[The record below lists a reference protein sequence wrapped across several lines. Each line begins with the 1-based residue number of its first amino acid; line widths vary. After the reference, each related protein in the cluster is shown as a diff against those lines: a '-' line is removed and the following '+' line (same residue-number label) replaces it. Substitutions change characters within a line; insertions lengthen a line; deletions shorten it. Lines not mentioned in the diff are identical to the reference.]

1 MSTASFPRH
10 TRRCRDAHVRGALAP
25 LRPWSGLRDAFLHLL
40 AVVHARSDIARVA
53 PDRDHR
59 LSYVGALLNLARYR
73 REAVADPWAWPGA
86 TGHPL
91 AVIHSLAEH
100 LFADYPVPRF
110 LASAWFGTSTIA
122 ERMRR
127 NWFVQHG
134 RGRAFRS
141 LSLPMAMTRR
151 MEHVFLRSPDHLGVD
166 EALARAEVLGSGGEP
181 ELWDALRATAL
192 VATFTARR
200 REIVAWLVRWQ
211 EELDLARVRPLV
223 EHALADPRPLVGRT
237 VEAVWC
243 DHLARIAPRPP
254 PPRPRPPPPPPPPP
268 PERWAASRWS
278 GLAVAGAEPG
288 VTWTIVELCEWAQLR
303 QEGID
308 MHHCVGGYAWRCHSG
323 ASSIWSLR
331 HSVGDGPGVP
341 VLTIEVAPARAA
353 VVQVKGS
360 RNCAPA
366 GEPAAIVGAW
376 AAREGLAV
384 DSSVAAAVAVA
395 RAEQMA
401 MPRAA

>member
-1 MSTASFPRH
+1 
-10 TRRCRDAHVRGALAP
+10 
-25 LRPWSGLRDAFLHLL
+25 
-40 AVVHARSDIARVA
+40 
-53 PDRDHR
+53 
-59 LSYVGALLNLARYR
+59 VGALLNLARYR

-100 LFADYPVPRF
+100 LLAYYPVPRF
-110 LASAWFGTSTIA
+110 LASAWFGTNTIA

-134 RGRAFRS
+134 RGRAFRT

-166 EALARAEVLGSGGEP
+166 EALGRAEVLGAGGEP
-181 ELWDALRATAL
+181 DLWDALRATPLAMTSG
-192 VATFTARR
+192 AAARR
-200 REIVAWLVRWQ
+200 REIVAWLVRRR
-211 EELDLARVRPLV
+211 EELDLAQVRPLV
-223 EHALADPRPLVGRT
+223 EHALADPRPLAGRT
-237 VEAVWC
+237 ARAVWC

-254 PPRPRPPPPPPPPP
+254 PPRPPPPPPPPP

-278 GLAVAGAEPG
+278 GLVVAGAEPG
-288 VTWTIVELCEWAQLR
+288 VQWTIVELCEWAQLR

-331 HSVGDGPGVP
+331 CRAGQGPAVP

-353 VVQVKGS
+353 IVQVKGP
-360 RNCAPA
+360 RNGAPA
-366 GEPAAIVGAW
+366 GEAAAIVGAW

-384 DSSVAAAVAVA
+384 DSTVAAAVAVA
-395 RAEQMA
+395 RTDHMA
-401 MPRAA
+401 MRCAA